1 MKLQHVQ
8 QLIDH
13 ILRDVDCPYCRG
25 PLERAFVDG
34 FNATHQQLEF
44 VAECPHCAAEL
55 VVNGVMQHKPNSV
68 RKPVA
73 QRVLSPDAVREITR
87 RVRDFRGHDIR
98 ELLQS

>member
-13 ILRDVDCPYCRG
+13 ILRDVECPYCRG
-25 PLERAFVDG
+25 NLDRAFVDG

-44 VAECPHCAAEL
+44 IAECPHCAAEL
-55 VVNGVMQHKPNSV
+55 VVNGVMQ
-68 RKPVA
+68 RKSTKCA
-73 QRVLSPDAVREITR
+73 TAERVLSPDAVREITQSIKT
-87 RVRDFRGHDIR
+87 FRGRDVR

>member
-25 PLERAFVDG
+25 SLDRAFVDG

-44 VAECPHCAAEL
+44 IAECPHCAAEL
-55 VVNGVMQHKPNSV
+55 VVNGVMQ
-68 RKPVA
+68 RKPVGGEKSVA
-73 QRVLSPDAVREITR
+73 QRVLSPDAVREITQ
-87 RVRDFRGHDIR
+87 RVRDFRGRDVR